1 MSQLIF
7 AQAKAIRKQ
16 ALAAKKRISDNEFCT
31 KEQADLAYDIS
42 VNTAR
47 HEFKE
52 ILKIAALLH
61 EDYVEVIGQT
71 NNWYMITIRP
81 DTSKCDFETFYEKV
95 RKFSQRSFF
104 KEYTL
109 SFEQKGTS
117 DDTLGNGF
125 HVHIVADTTHRS
137 KGECLRD
144 SKSTFSGIAAEN
156 CIDVRT
162 TKNPKDIIQQYLVE
176 YESSDDHKK
185 PTMEWDHKWRQNN
198 NLENLYTNVSGVPIR
213 AKPLSIKSG
222 QTGAIII
229 DLSN

>member
-7 AQAKAIRKQ
+7 AQARANCKARDKLRTQLRSSGMNDEMIEQMIETTKRVQ
-16 ALAAKKRISDNEFCT
+16 WRDFGDWVEEAKI
-31 KEQADLAYDIS
+31 
-42 VNTAR
+42 
-47 HEFKE
+47 
-52 ILKIAALLH
+52 LH
-61 EDYVEVIGQT
+61 EIYVEKTGLQT

-117 DDTLGNGF
+117 LDSLGNGF

-185 PTMEWDHKWRQNN
+185 PTMEWDQKWRENN
-198 NLENLYTNVSGVPIR
+198 NLESLYTNTSGVPIR